1 MREKWEFQFDPAIEL
16 MKQNGVNGVLFDYDD
31 TFCATADYM
40 GWVMEVY
47 AAKVARNLS
56 IDSETVLERV
66 NYHNTRL
73 YKEYFVNPIRWNKT
87 SECVSLDLTGKIDT
101 LKREERVFMRIF
113 ENVPELFPGVKT
125 ILKSLSKSGMKV
137 GMVTHATLDW
147 TMLKLERHG
156 IIGYIDHLQ
165 LADVNKHK
173 SIEDWRL
180 GVEGLGLLP
189 SQVIGTGDSISGD
202 VIPMLELGMR
212 GVLALPNSWSVNH
225 AEVPAR
231 AVEISGINYF
241 FEGVERVLAGK
252 I

>member
-1 MREKWEFQFDPAIEL
+1 MKEILNLFSEPAIEL
-16 MKQNGVNGVLFDYDD
+16 MNKNGIEGLLFDYDD
-31 TFCATADYM
+31 TFCSTAEYM

-47 AAKVARNLS
+47 AAKVARKLS
-56 IDSETVLERV
+56 IDSSFVLERV

-87 SECVSLDLTGKIDT
+87 SECVSLDLTGKTDT

-125 ILKSLSKSGMKV
+125 ILGKLKKSGKKI
-137 GMVTHATLDW
+137 GMVTHASLDW

-156 IIGYIDHLQ
+156 IIGYVDHLQ
-165 LADVNKHK
+165 LADVDKHK
-173 SIEDWRL
+173 TVEDWRL
-180 GVEGLGLLP
+180 GVVGLGLNP

-202 VIPMLELGMR
+202 VIPMLELGMK

-225 AEVPAR
+225 AELPKEAVSIAR
-231 AVEISGINYF
+231 ICDYF
-241 FEGVERVLAGK
+241 DGVEKCLTK
-252 I
+252 